1 MRNSSQ
7 FKRAL
12 SLKDGEMNGVN
23 GVSPLRNFVKAKQK
37 INSTFGH
44 IGKFLEDCNTFL
56 LQCEIADDSIEDV
69 KNFSSEV
76 SGFLAQVSSISEV
89 LARDQMKVAFFGR
102 TSNGK
107 STTVNAMLQDK
118 ILPMGIGHTTNCFLS
133 VHGSD
138 LPDPYI
144 LTAGSNDKRNV
155 KSLSQLAHALCD
167 DKLEH
172 SSLVQVFWPKTRCKL
187 LSEDVV
193 LVDSPG
199 IDVSPDLDLWIDKHC
214 LDADVFVLVA
224 NAESTLM
231 VTEKNFFHK
240 VNQRLSRP
248 NIFILNNRWD
258 ASASEPDTMELVKNQ
273 HLQRNISFLVDEL
286 KCVDQAQAEDR
297 VFFVSSKETLTT
309 RMQKHKGMPQEG
321 GAIHVEGFQ
330 ARQMEFENFERKF
343 EECISKSAIQTKF
356 ESHAVSGL
364 KIANV
369 VKDIME
375 QVVGC
380 AFQRR
385 SRLEKAKKEQ
395 EDRLEYVKE
404 QLEICSHDAKRRI
417 KEITSIVEGQV
428 TDAMTEEIG
437 RLGLLVNEFEHPF
450 HPHPGFLK
458 TYKKELYGHLERGL
472 GRNMT
477 ARCSNSQ
484 TQVINDAQR
493 DMADRLQ
500 SLLPPE
506 SPEFS
511 LEPAATAL
519 DFQASY
525 KLDVPSLCV
534 DFREDIE
541 FHFSLGWQAI
551 LRKFLAPHNASL
563 AIALGANL
571 QRNVRSLVPTAQYST
586 QSTEGRT
593 ATSSQVNSTCEMLR
607 RPEGDEVAAAVIT
620 GLASVTS
627 RTGTLVVIA
636 GGLIWKTVGW
646 KFIALCAGLYSG
658 VYVIERLR
666 WNNGAKEKAFKKQ
679 FVEYATEKLH
689 LVVSFTSANCSIQV
703 QQELSSSFVKL
714 KSLVQRAKESLEENI
729 IELCKEITRLEK
741 IENEAKILR
750 NKASWFESELS
761 QFITEFGLAKCK
773 M

>member
-1 MRNSSQ
+1 M
-7 FKRAL
+7 
-12 SLKDGEMNGVN
+12 KDGEMNGVN

-56 LQCEIADDSIEDV
+56 LECEIAGDSNEDI
-69 KNFSSEV
+69 KKFSKEV

-144 LTAGSNDKRNV
+144 LTADSNDKRNV

-167 DKLEH
+167 EKLDH
-172 SSLVQVFWPKTRCKL
+172 SSLVQVFWPKTRCKM

-240 VNQRLSRP
+240 VSQRLSRP

-273 HLQRNISFLVDEL
+273 HLDRNISFLVDEL
-286 KCVDQAQAEDR
+286 KCVDRAQAEDR
-297 VFFVSSKETLTT
+297 VFFVSAKETLMT

-330 ARQMEFENFERKF
+330 ARQLEFENFEIKF

-364 KIANV
+364 KIANT
-369 VKDIME
+369 VKEIME
-375 QVVGC
+375 QIVGC
-380 AFQRR
+380 AFQQR

-404 QLEICSHDAKRRI
+404 QLELCSHDAKRRI
-417 KEITSIVEGQV
+417 KEITSKVEGQV

-437 RLGLLVNEFEHPF
+437 RLGLLVNEFDHPF

-458 TYKKELYGHLERGL
+458 TYKKELYNHLERGL

-477 ARCSNSQ
+477 ARCSSSQ
-484 TQVINDAQR
+484 TQVISEAQR
-493 DMADRLQ
+493 DMADRLR

-506 SPEFS
+506 APEIC
-511 LEPAATAL
+511 LEPAASAL

-525 KLDVPSLCV
+525 KLDVPSLCI
-534 DFREDIE
+534 DFEEDIE

-571 QRNVRSLVPTAQYST
+571 QRNVQGLVPTAQYNT
-586 QSTEGRT
+586 QS
-593 ATSSQVNSTCEMLR
+593 SQTNSTREVMR
-607 RPEGDEVAAAVIT
+607 RPEGDEVAVAVIS
-620 GLASVTS
+620 GLASLTS
-627 RTGTLVVIA
+627 RTGTLVVII

-646 KFIALCAGLYSG
+646 KFIALCGGLYSG

-666 WNNGAKEKAFKKQ
+666 WTNSAKEKSFKRQ
-679 FVEYATEKLH
+679 FVEYATEKLQ

-703 QQELSSSFVKL
+703 QQELTSSFVKL

-729 IELCKEITRLEK
+729 LELCKEITKLEK

-750 NKASWFESELS
+750 NKASWFESELA
-761 QFITEFGLAKCK
+761 QFITEFGLAKSK
-773 M
+773 I

>member
-56 LQCEIADDSIEDV
+56 LQCEIADDSMEDV

-167 DKLEH
+167 DKLDH

-286 KCVDQAQAEDR
+286 KCVDRAQAEDR
-297 VFFVSSKETLTT
+297 VFFVSSKETLMT

-395 EDRLEYVKE
+395 EDRLEFVKE

-437 RLGLLVNEFEHPF
+437 RLGLLVNEFDHPF

-493 DMADRLQ
+493 DMADRLR

-506 SPEFS
+506 SPEFL
-511 LEPAATAL
+511 LEPATTAL

-525 KLDVPSLCV
+525 KLDVPSLCI

-607 RPEGDEVAAAVIT
+607 RPEGDEVAAAVMT
-620 GLASVTS
+620 GLASLTS

>member
-1 MRNSSQ
+1 MRNSSAP

-12 SLKDGEMNGVN
+12 SMKDGEMNGVN
-23 GVSPLRNFVKAKQK
+23 GVSPLHNFVKAKQK
-37 INSTFGH
+37 INSTFGD
-44 IGKFLEDCNTFL
+44 IGKYLEDCNNFL
-56 LQCEIADDSIEDV
+56 SGCVIADESNEEI
-69 KNFSSEV
+69 KKFTCEV
-76 SGFLAQVSSISEV
+76 SGFLAQVSGISEV

-107 STTVNAMLQDK
+107 STAVNAMLQDK

-138 LPDPYI
+138 LPDAYI
-144 LTAGSNDKRNV
+144 LTPESNDKRNV

-167 DKLEH
+167 EKLEH
-172 SSLVQVFWPKTRCKL
+172 SSLVQVFWPKSRCKM

-273 HLQRNISFLVDEL
+273 HLERNISFLVDEL
-286 KCVDQAQAEDR
+286 KCVDRAQAEDR
-297 VFFVSSKETLTT
+297 VFFVSAKETLMT
-309 RMQKHKGMPQEG
+309 RMQKHQGMPQGG
-321 GAIHVEGFQ
+321 GAIHVEGFP
-330 ARQMEFENFERKF
+330 ARQLEFENFERKF

-364 KIANV
+364 KVAQT
-369 VKDIME
+369 VKVIME
-375 QVVGC
+375 QIVGC
-380 AFQRR
+380 AFQQRT
-385 SRLEKAKKEQ
+385 RLEKAKKEQ
-395 EDRLEYVKE
+395 EDRLEYIKE
-404 QLEICSHDAKRRI
+404 QLEMYSHDAKRHI
-417 KEITSIVEGQV
+417 KEITTKVEGQV
-428 TDAMTEEIG
+428 TEAMTEEIG
-437 RLGLLVNEFEHPF
+437 RLGLLVNEFDHPF

-477 ARCSNSQ
+477 ARCSSSQ
-484 TQVINDAQR
+484 TQVISDAQK
-493 DMADRLQ
+493 DMADRLRA
-500 SLLPPE
+500 LLPPE
-506 SPEFS
+506 SAEVA
-511 LEPAATAL
+511 LDPASSAL

-525 KLDVPSLCV
+525 KLDVPSLCI
-534 DFREDIE
+534 DFQEDIE

-551 LRKFLAPHNASL
+551 LRKFLAPHNAGL

-571 QRNVRSLVPTAQYST
+571 QRNVQNLVPTANY

-593 ATSSQVNSTCEMLR
+593 GTSAQASSSREVLK
-607 RPEGDEVAAAVIT
+607 RPEGDEVAVAVIQ
-620 GLASVTS
+620 GLASLTS
-627 RTGTLVVIA
+627 RTGTLVVII

-646 KFIALCAGLYSG
+646 KFIALCGGLYSG

-666 WNNGAKEKAFKKQ
+666 WTNSAKERSFKRQ
-679 FVEYATEKLH
+679 FVEYATEKLQ

-703 QQELSSSFVKL
+703 QQELTSTFVKL
-714 KSLVQRAKESLEENI
+714 KSLVQRAKETLEENI
-729 IELCKEITRLEK
+729 IDLYKEITRLEK
-741 IENEAKILR
+741 IENDAKILR

-761 QFITEFGLAKCK
+761 QFITEFGLAKSK
-773 M
+773 I